1 VPVIAL
7 SQLNRANETRDD
19 KKPQLADLRES
30 GAIEQDADM
39 VWFVHRE
46 EYYHQRKEPDPDNL
60 SEYADWQAEM
70 GQLRG
75 KADIIIAKNR
85 HGPCNIVRLNF
96 DAARTQFSDGGQ
108 S

>member
-46 EYYHQRKEPDPDNL
+46 EYYVQRRKPDP
-60 SEYADWQAEM
+60 SEIDLYADWESDMAKA
-70 GQLRG
+70 RG
-75 KADIIIAKNR
+75 KADLIIAKNR
-85 HGPCNIVRLNF
+85 HGPCTSISLGF
-96 DAARTQFSDGGQ
+96 DGAHTLFTNGGEQ
-108 S
+108 